1 MVFVHT
7 KTVSNQVDE
16 ILLERIREGM
26 YLPGIR
32 MPSESELSDEF
43 GVSRATVRTALAK
56 LAASGIILRKQGD
69 GTYVNAHIHEASAQ
83 FGNLWDLVQ
92 LIEGNGYKPSIK
104 FLTIEKRPACEKEA
118 LVLAIDKG
126 EDVIC
131 LRRLFYADQQPVI
144 FADNVIPYSL
154 LKTPLESIDGSLHIR
169 EIFRNYFNQRIVF
182 AITDIRSTVMDDLA
196 GSYLSGGLGRSIL
209 QLQVVLYG
217 RNNLPIATGVNIFD
231 DAILRLSL
239 AQAWF

>member
-69 GTYVNAHIHEASAQ
+69 GEHQGISNV
-83 FGNLWDLVQ
+83 V
-92 LIEGNGYKPSIK
+92 
-104 FLTIEKRPACEKEA
+104 R
-118 LVLAIDKG
+118 LAM
-126 EDVIC
+126 
-131 LRRLFYADQQPVI
+131 
-144 FADNVIPYSL
+144 N
-154 LKTPLESIDGSLHIR
+154 DGSLTK
-169 EIFRNYFNQRIVF
+169 Y
-182 AITDIRSTVMDDLA
+182 S
-196 GSYLSGGLGRSIL
+196 
-209 QLQVVLYG
+209 
-217 RNNLPIATGVNIFD
+217 NIK
-231 DAILRLSL
+231 
-239 AQAWF
+239 